1 MKSAKQF
8 QDYSGEAWSNR
19 LLNAIVEI
27 QAAHIEE
34 SDIRRSFN
42 RMLECL
48 LHLTESEYGFLGEVL
63 HSRDGLP
70 YLITQRIISSER

>member
-1 MKSAKQF
+1 MKSAKQL
-8 QDYSGEAWSNR
+8 QDYAGEAWSNR

-27 QAAHIEE
+27 QSAHIEE

-48 LHLTESEYGFLGEVL
+48 LHLTESE
-63 HSRDGLP
+63 
-70 YLITQRIISSER
+70 